1 MTRTSSLSLLFA
13 GAALAVGGVF
23 AVTGFIA
30 TGSSIGATAAVA
42 APAPTAISAISTGAD
57 AAHPTVVELYE
68 SQGCSDC
75 PPANANVN
83 ALAARPDILALNF
96 AVTYWDRLG
105 WKDTF
110 AKPAYTARQWDY
122 SNAAGRGQ
130 VATPQVIINGAGTV
144 VGANPQNLARAIRDN
159 SRGLGGPQIV
169 AANGKVTI
177 GKGAGKATVWIV
189 QYDPRTLTVPIRAG
203 ENGGRSLDH
212 RNVVRSLATLGSWNG
227 APVTFTVPAL
237 ADRSYRNAIL
247 VQQGKGGKIVAAARI

>member
-13 GAALAVGGVF
+13 GAVVAVGGAF
-23 AVTGFIA
+23 AATGFNPI
-30 TGSSIGATAAVA
+30 GSSVGVTAAVA
-42 APAPTAISAISTGAD
+42 APAAISAVSTGAD
-57 AAHPTVVELYE
+57 AAHPTVVELFE

-75 PPANANVN
+75 PPANTNVN

-96 AVTYWDRLG
+96 AVTYWDQLG

-130 VATPQVIINGAGTV
+130 VATPQVIINGGGTV
-144 VGANPQNLARAIRDN
+144 VGANAQNLARAIHDN
-159 SRGLGGPQIV
+159 ARGLGGPQIV
-169 AANGKVTI
+169 AANGKVTV
-177 GKGAGKATVWIV
+177 GKGAGNATVWIV

-212 RNVVRSLATLGSWNG
+212 RNVVRSLATLGNWNG
-227 APVTFTVPAL
+227 APVTFAVPAV
-237 ADRSYRNAIL
+237 ADSNYRNAIL